1 MAEAASREI
10 KKPFPQITPLNQP
23 FWDGAKN
30 GKLVMQRCK
39 DCQSWVWC
47 PRPVCGECGS
57 DKLEWTELSG
67 RGKIF
72 AFTVIREVVGRALRG
87 FAPDIPYVTAWVDL
101 DEGPRFCSN
110 VVGCPIESV
119 HIDMPV
125 EVVFYD
131 TGEGVTLPKFKPRG

>member
-1 MAEAASREI
+1 MSKDFREI
-10 KKPFPQITPLNQP
+10 KKPLPQITPLNQP
-23 FWDGAKN
+23 FWDGARN

-57 DKLEWTELSG
+57 DLLEWTELSG
-67 RGKIF
+67 HGKIF

-110 VVGCPIESV
+110 IVDCAIESV

-125 EVVFYD
+125 EVVFHD
-131 TGEGVTLPKFKPRG
+131 TGEGVTLPKFKPRS